1 MSEDKL
7 REGNPINYIASFD
20 TVVDE
25 DFCSDIKDLFNAHE
39 ENWQDVDEDMAKF
52 KQLNIVESNF
62 SQVDVLL
69 PIFQKAFEV
78 YRESLQITYQWP
90 NEDALGLEEFK
101 LRKFSKDDEGWEP
114 HVDVGTQESCTRY
127 LGLVLALDGG
137 ANMTFVNTPVDIELT
152 PGKLIMFPSVWTFPY
167 KITKPD
173 NDLHLIYS
181 FLKYK

>member
-78 YRESLQITYQWP
+78 YRESLQITYQW
-90 NEDALGLEEFK
+90 
-101 LRKFSKDDEGWEP
+101 S
-114 HVDVGTQESCTRY
+114 
-127 LGLVLALDGG
+127 
-137 ANMTFVNTPVDIELT
+137 
-152 PGKLIMFPSVWTFPY
+152 
-167 KITKPD
+167 
-173 NDLHLIYS
+173 
-181 FLKYK
+181 